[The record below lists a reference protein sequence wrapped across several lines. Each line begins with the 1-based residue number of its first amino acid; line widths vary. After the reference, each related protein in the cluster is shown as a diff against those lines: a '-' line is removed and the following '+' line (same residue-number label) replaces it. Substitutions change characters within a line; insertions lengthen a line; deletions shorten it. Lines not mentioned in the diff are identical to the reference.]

1 MDAAYR
7 SRWEKIFREN
17 IKRRSRSASG
27 RQDQGTASPMKKPTL
42 RSGDE
47 LAAQVWYNTGVL
59 IESVAG
65 AVDVTLRGEPLTAQV
80 LRLMCEQWFDV
91 VNDGLSSAAQYANE
105 IGELKAL
112 IGRTAL
118 ARFACPLE
126 LNSRYRLWTPAYL
139 GLQIPPAFLVQVMER
154 FYEHAVKDVL
164 ALRGKP
170 FTIRDVA
177 VRLAEVDLIMDA
189 EVHPWRDGCG
199 RVTTALIMWVSG
211 VLEVAPPLFAETY
224 EGHIA
229 TYGDSDAHKAYLMQ
243 CLERGA
249 AYVPAP

>member
-91 VNDGLSSAAQYANE
+91 VNDGLSSAAQYE
-105 IGELKAL
+105 KESGDLKAL
-112 IGRTAL
+112 IERTAL
-118 ARFACPLE
+118 AHYACPLE
-126 LNSRYRLWTPAYL
+126 LNHRYRLWTPAYL
-139 GLQIPPAFLVQVMER
+139 GLQIPPALLERVMDL
-154 FYEHAVKDVL
+154 FYEHVVGDVL
-164 ALRGKP
+164 VARRHPVDTLG
-170 FTIRDVA
+170 VA
-177 VRLAEVDLIMDA
+177 VRLAEADLIMDA

-199 RVTTALIMWVSG
+199 RVTTALLMWIAG
-211 VLEVAPPLFAETY
+211 VLEASPPLFAETY
-224 EGHIA
+224 EGHIK
-229 TYGDSDAHKAYLMQ
+229 TYGDFDAHKVYMQ
-243 CLERGA
+243 ECLERGA
-249 AYVPAP
+249 DTYAP